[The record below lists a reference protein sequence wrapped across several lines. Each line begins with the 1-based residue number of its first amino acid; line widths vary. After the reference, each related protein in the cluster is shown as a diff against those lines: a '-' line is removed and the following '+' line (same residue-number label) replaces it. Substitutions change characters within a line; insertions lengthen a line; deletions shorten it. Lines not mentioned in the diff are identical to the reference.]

1 MYTTCVRLLPL
12 LLVLATTMWADGL
25 GPWSAI
31 HGRRP
36 RPLAYPLAESVSPD
50 GAIIRRLQEP
60 GGPLLE
66 LPIGRGGREEP
77 RPQARAM
84 YRSIFHWRPLLN
96 GYSSYWPSAHPG
108 RMELAQ
114 RLPDPKALRTLRAE
128 TGLQA
133 VLVHGGDLTDAE
145 RTAWSAAGADA
156 GPLRLVVRDGDDLL
170 FEVGDPEG
178 AASAPVR

>member
-1 MYTTCVRLLPL
+1 MSLAPARAVARVPVRLGVPGLIGLALLAGLAYAECVGRLRARQVQAAL

-50 GAIIRRLQEP
+50 GAIIRRLQES

-84 YRSIFHWRPLLN
+84 YRSIFHWRPL
-96 GYSSYWPSAHPG
+96 
-108 RMELAQ
+108 
-114 RLPDPKALRTLRAE
+114 
-128 TGLQA
+128 
-133 VLVHGGDLTDAE
+133 
-145 RTAWSAAGADA
+145 
-156 GPLRLVVRDGDDLL
+156 
-170 FEVGDPEG
+170 
-178 AASAPVR
+178 